1 MLKNIA
7 IAMLSL
13 AFVISG
19 PKDPA
24 TTKGKTSILPGGKGK
39 VTKPFFGKK
48 ESNQKPLYKEVAQDL
63 LSKKGKKG
71 LTKAEKNA
79 LEAFIGK
86 KPISSQA
93 KRYSIKFLESAMK
106 KHDCFV
112 PTTRRT
118 KNMRR
123 WPKASDKAD
132 WFKLVCDD
140 KKPGKGKP
148 HTKPGIKAE
157 KGVNKFKVVNNK
169 GNNNPK

>member
-1 MLKNIA
+1 M
-7 IAMLSL
+7 
-13 AFVISG
+13 
-19 PKDPA
+19 
-24 TTKGKTSILPGGKGK
+24 
-39 VTKPFFGKK
+39 
-48 ESNQKPLYKEVAQDL
+48 
-63 LSKKGKKG
+63 
-71 LTKAEKNA
+71 
-79 LEAFIGK
+79 
-86 KPISSQA
+86 SSAA
-93 KRYSIKFLESAMK
+93 KRASIKHLESAMK

-157 KGVNKFKVVNNK
+157 KGVYSLISIFKKLKSKENKISLTIIGSGNKFENK
-169 GNNNPK
+169 TEGVTFLDPISSKKQLIDHYDQNHIFV